1 MKLKIPQQNLITS
14 IKCRKYN
21 VSLRMLKANPMPNFG
36 CRPTPTMH
44 LADLTRFVGS
54 QMMHHSLKPCFMA
67 QSSERK
73 SITFTRPHSVHLSGK
88 RRPQSQLKISDYDI
102 RGALSKIPN
111 ITMSTRHPLLHLKWD
126 CSSSDCP
133 IKKLKYLPSCVMCHH
148 MLVVEG

>member
-1 MKLKIPQQNLITS
+1 MYENAEGQSNFES
-14 IKCRKYN
+14 
-21 VSLRMLKANPMPNFG
+21 SNFG

-67 QSSERK
+67 QSSERGRASHSQDRTV
-73 SITFTRPHSVHLSGK
+73 SISVA
-88 RRPQSQLKISDYDI
+88 RPQSQLKFSDYDI